1 MLLMTW
7 WVVCPPGE
15 GQRETG
21 AWEKCVVCS
30 VECWSVECLR
40 GQHIHYPAQTTPGGG
55 KVVMSD
61 IDIMDH
67 DSHVIR
73 HCHHIPW
80 QSCHQT
86 LISWRSWR
94 SCHQTLTSSHLH
106 CDSHVIKHW
115 HWCIIYSGNFISRFR
130 VDKDTLDISIRSS
143 IYIMET
149 IYQVLV

>member
-1 MLLMTW
+1 MTW

-21 AWEKCVVCS
+21 AWEECVVCS
-30 VECWSVECLR
+30 VECWSVSEAST
-40 GQHIHYPAQTTPGGG
+40 YTTPPRPHQ
-55 KVVMSD
+55 VQARWSCQTLTSWTMTVMSSDTD
-61 IDIMDH
+61 IIYH
-67 DSHVIR
+67 IR
-73 HCHHIPW
+73 HWYHG
-80 QSCHQT
+80 
-86 LISWRSWR
+86 SWRSWR